1 MRIGMAQINPTVG
14 DLEGN
19 LRLIREALYK
29 GEEAGLDVVVGS
41 ELCVS
46 GYPPKDLLERP
57 HFVTQCREALED
69 LAGDVG
75 ATAVLVGFPE
85 QNASKTGKSVFNSCA
100 LRHRSRIVSITQK
113 TLLPTYDIFDE
124 NRYFEPSSNNSP
136 VNHANRQLGL
146 TICEDLWND
155 PEFWPKRLYRI
166 RG

>member
-19 LRLIREALYK
+19 LRLIREALHK
-29 GEEAGLDVVVGS
+29 GEEAGLDIVVGS

-75 ATAVLVGFPE
+75 ATAALVGFPE

-100 LRHRSRIVSITQK
+100 LLHQSRIVSITRK

-136 VNHANRQLGL
+136 VNHANRQR
-146 TICEDLWND
+146 
-155 PEFWPKRLYRI
+155 RLARSLHT